1 MLDCGLLV
9 NTFAVTLILGF
20 ALAVFL
26 LSCGC
31 QKNGTLPYN
40 SYCRDRQKSAR
51 LTDGHGSSKILSA
64 LLTSA
69 IQVTEKILFS
79 IKNRYIIFFL
89 WRLMYLFRCIQT
101 CYCVDMVFVTSTS
114 RCTSVIALW
123 FSCQLNDLLQT
134 RIV

>member
-31 QKNGTLPYN
+31 QRYT

-64 LLTSA
+64 LIISA

-79 IKNRYIIFFL
+79 IKK
-89 WRLMYLFRCIQT
+89 
-101 CYCVDMVFVTSTS
+101 
-114 RCTSVIALW
+114 IAIS
-123 FSCQLNDLLQT
+123 FSFYG
-134 RIV
+134 V